1 MKAKL
6 SLVILSV
13 FSFFAPIELCA
24 IILMSMIFIDTMVKM
39 VSIKKISS
47 NEGRAYRDVFKSKML
62 RRGYIFKTTGY
73 YIMAI
78 AIFPLDFYGLTPFT
92 ASVIKG
98 LGYTFV
104 IPTTALFTNILLCI
118 FALIEFSSINEN
130 WFDISG
136 NNILKSVFGV
146 VKKIRSTVTQV
157 SDTYKDIK
165 N

>member
-62 RRGYIFKTTGY
+62 RRGYIFKTAGY
-73 YIMAI
+73 
-78 AIFPLDFYGLTPFT
+78 
-92 ASVIKG
+92 
-98 LGYTFV
+98 
-104 IPTTALFTNILLCI
+104 
-118 FALIEFSSINEN
+118 
-130 WFDISG
+130 
-136 NNILKSVFGV
+136 
-146 VKKIRSTVTQV
+146 
-157 SDTYKDIK
+157 
-165 N
+165 

>member
-1 MKAKL
+1 MGSFGFGL
-6 SLVILSV
+6 GIVSL
-13 FSFFAPIELCA
+13 
-24 IILMSMIFIDTMVKM
+24 IILMGIIFLDTIVKLI
-39 VSIKKISS
+39 SLKKIASVD
-47 NEGRAYRDVFKSKML
+47 GRKYRDVFESKML
-62 RRGYIFKTTGY
+62 RRGYIFKAAGY
-73 YIMAI
+73 YILAF

-92 ASVIKG
+92 VSVIKG

>member
-1 MKAKL
+1 MKTNIILIAL
-6 SLVILSV
+6 SI

-24 IILMSMIFIDTMVKM
+24 IILMGIIFLDTIVKLI
-39 VSIKKISS
+39 SLKKIASVD
-47 NEGRAYRDVFKSKML
+47 GRKYRDVFKSKML
-62 RRGYIFKTTGY
+62 RRGYIFKAAGY
-73 YIMAI
+73 YILAL

-136 NNILKSVFGV
+136 NNILKSVFSV